1 MMNSIFDYLE
11 DIYCANGIKAQL
23 AESEKMWE
31 MYTNDEEVFRAY
43 CEEKGIDLEAR
54 TIDCCEDD
62 LTLWIDEH

>member
-11 DIYCANGIKAQL
+11 DIYYANGVKAQL
-23 AESEKMWE
+23 AESDKMWKL
-31 MYTNDEEVFRAY
+31 YTTDEKAFYAY
-43 CEEKGIDLEAR
+43 CEEKGIDLEKR